1 MKSLFIII
9 PNLKKGG
16 AEKIML
22 MTAKL
27 LSKYFYVYLII
38 INKYD
43 KKKININKEINVI
56 ELNKKKIIYS
66 FNLIKK
72 YIRKYNP
79 DYIITTITHLNILI
93 LAINFFFNL
102 KIKIIIREANTTS
115 LSLSSKNVIVKNIY
129 KILIKAFYPLSYK
142 IVAVSKGVKND
153 LVSSYQIAKNKI
165 SVIYNYID
173 QVETNSLAKSNIHIK
188 QISLLKPYIL
198 SLGSLS
204 EQKNYQL
211 LIKSFAKLPK
221 NTNLNLVIIGKGN
234 MHKNLLN
241 LSKSLNIKNKVFFL
255 GEIENPLPFL
265 LNCQFFVHC
274 AKWEGLPNVLLE
286 ALVLNKYIVSSD
298 CKSGPSEIVENI
310 DQGILFKNNDYNQL
324 FKILSKLNKKNTH
337 NPSNILS
344 KKFSMEQYTENYLKL
359 LNF

>member
-1 MKSLFIII
+1 MSLSTNSISPCPI
-9 PNLKKGG
+9 
-16 AEKIML
+16 
-22 MTAKL
+22 
-27 LSKYFYVYLII
+27 
-38 INKYD
+38 
-43 KKKININKEINVI
+43 
-56 ELNKKKIIYS
+56 
-66 FNLIKK
+66 
-72 YIRKYNP
+72 
-79 DYIITTITHLNILI
+79 
-93 LAINFFFNL
+93 

-129 KILIKAFYPLSYK
+129 KILIKTFYPLSYK

-153 LVSSYQIAKNKI
+153 LVSSYQIANNKI

-204 EQKNYQL
+204 AQKNYQL

-234 MHKNLLN
+234 MYKNLLN

-324 FKILSKLNKKNTH
+324 FEILSKLNKKNTH

-359 LNF
+359 LNL